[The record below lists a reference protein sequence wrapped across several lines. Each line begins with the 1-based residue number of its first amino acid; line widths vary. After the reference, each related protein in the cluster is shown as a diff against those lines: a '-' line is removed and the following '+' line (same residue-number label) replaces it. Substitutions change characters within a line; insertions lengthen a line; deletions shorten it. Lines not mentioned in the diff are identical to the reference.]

1 MKPSG
6 FTFLISVLASLAHSA
21 LAAAQ
26 TEAASAPGWSY
37 NVAGGGM
44 RGALLQPDICFAATP
59 QRPGL
64 TFLPN
69 THLEW
74 GQG

>member
-1 MKPSG
+1 MTVGFHFSSLFWPLLLIQPSP
-6 FTFLISVLASLAHSA
+6 LHKQRQPL
-21 LAAAQ
+21 
-26 TEAASAPGWSY
+26 PRGWSH

-44 RGALLQPDICFAATP
+44 RGALLQPDICFPATP